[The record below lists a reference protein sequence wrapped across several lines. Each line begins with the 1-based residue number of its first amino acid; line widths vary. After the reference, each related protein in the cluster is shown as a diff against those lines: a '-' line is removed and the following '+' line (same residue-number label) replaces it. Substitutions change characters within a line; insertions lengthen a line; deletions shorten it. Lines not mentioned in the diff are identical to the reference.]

1 MKNEKVVL
9 VVAQGLLCT
18 RLQAVSLLLSNL
30 VRGVHV
36 CGHFSLSPVSKRERA
51 RSLVMYI
58 YNDEFP
64 S

>member
-1 MKNEKVVL
+1 MKNEKVAL

-18 RLQAVSLLLSNL
+18 RLQVLSLLLSNL

-36 CGHFSLSPVSKRERA
+36 CGHFSLSPVSKERD
-51 RSLVMYI
+51 S
-58 YNDEFP
+58 

>member
-1 MKNEKVVL
+1 MKNEKVEL
-9 VVAQGLLCT
+9 VVAPGLLCT

-30 VRGVHV
+30 VKGVHL
-36 CGHFSLSPVSKRERA
+36 CGHLVSRLFQKRERA

>member
-36 CGHFSLSPVSKRERA
+36 CGHFSLSPVSKERD
-51 RSLVMYI
+51 S
-58 YNDEFP
+58 

>member
-18 RLQAVSLLLSNL
+18 RLQAL
-30 VRGVHV
+30 
-36 CGHFSLSPVSKRERA
+36 CGHFSLSLVSKRERA
-51 RSLVMYI
+51 RSLVMYM